1 MKPEE
6 QLWLNTL
13 VRGLC
18 DSVGLTHPNFD
29 ISEWKIIK
37 EAREWLGTEDFNTI
51 CSYLKLEPSYILQLH
66 EKIQA
71 KTKVSIVPIVRHEKV
86 FNIWRLL
93 ALSIFDLNHKRS

>member
-51 CSYLKLEPSYILQLH
+51 CSYLSLEPSYILQLH

-71 KTKVSIVPIVRHEKV
+71 KTKGKK
-86 FNIWRLL
+86 NITDRIYSAIFTKIKRLRAVDDYL
-93 ALSIFDLNHKRS
+93 PR

>member
-37 EAREWLGTEDFNTI
+37 EAREWLGTEDFNII

-66 EKIQA
+66 EKIKA
-71 KTKVSIVPIVRHEKV
+71 KTKGKKHITDRVYSAIYTRIR
-86 FNIWRLL
+86 RLRPNDDYL
-93 ALSIFDLNHKRS
+93 PG

>member
-1 MKPEE
+1 MKPEQ

-51 CSYLKLEPSYILQLH
+51 CSYLELEPTYILKLH
-66 EKIQA
+66 EKIKNKKKSSTDRIYTA
-71 KTKVSIVPIVRHEKV
+71 LYARIR
-86 FNIWRLL
+86 RLITRDDYF
-93 ALSIFDLNHKRS
+93 SS